1 MKGRRDILI
10 SALLVGIQVGAPTAL
25 LVQPVLAQPGGG
37 SANVP
42 ATPPDSGLRARLQT
56 LVPAQNTPA
65 QLMVARS
72 VLSVLQIQQ
81 RVARAGGDLKVLD
94 NILGQVKQGNL
105 SSYDERVGISRTELQ
120 NLLIFQKT
128 LEPSGRQTR
137 LAVSQSGTR
146 LVFGDISG
154 ASILKGMSIDLQSG
168 ELSTQDGFT
177 AKPRGVQISAT
188 QDGTG
193 MGASTGIAW
202 DIKGS
207 NARTFN
213 AINGHLSLLQFGS
226 GQVLLSYRRVSL
238 IKAHI
243 SEESVNLLYRK

>member
-25 LVQPVLAQPGGG
+25 FVQPVLAQPGGS

-42 ATPPDSGLRARLQT
+42 AVPPDSGLRARLQT
-56 LVPAQNTPA
+56 LVPTSGTSA
-65 QLMVARS
+65 QLMVIQSDFSAF
-72 VLSVLQIQQ
+72 QIQQ
-81 RVARAGGDLKVLD
+81 RVVQAGGDLKVLD
-94 NILGQVKQGNL
+94 SVLGQVQQGDL
-105 SSYDERVGISRTELQ
+105 SSYDERLGISRTEFRNMLV
-120 NLLIFQKT
+120 FRRT
-128 LEPSGRQTR
+128 LKPSSKQVRM
-137 LAVSQSGTR
+137 VISQSGTR

-154 ASILKGMSIDLQSG
+154 ASILRGISIDFQSG

-177 AKPRGVQISAT
+177 ARPRGVQISAT

-207 NARTFN
+207 NPRTLN
-213 AINGHLSLLQFGS
+213 AINGHLSLLQFNS